1 MMNDIKKTIRLM
13 KYGDQFMVYM
23 AMAAIWLVL
32 GVLGLAGVIASANKV
47 NATPYHVFLIFVL
60 FPPIMLVQCFASLEA
75 TGMVASSGKRR
86 FVSQN
91 GQNLLSISGVGVM
104 FLLIVLIVL
113 VQSLLA
119 HRLIVGAGGI
129 ILCAGIAA
137 SMFMIYTAVV
147 YKSFVFGII
156 LFAGCY
162 FVYGIL
168 GSYILYKNPSLLMGV
183 LLGSLSFILGAV
195 VSCLIR
201 AALYKKPVSKTAL
214 GGEMRKNM

>member
-1 MMNDIKKTIRLM
+1 MMNDLKKTLRFM

-23 AMAAIWLVL
+23 ALAVIWFIV
-32 GVLGLAGVIASANKV
+32 GVLGLVGVIASANKG
-47 NATPYHVFLIFVL
+47 NAEPYHVFLIFVM
-60 FPPIMLVQCFASLEA
+60 FPPLMLVQCFASLEA
-75 TGMVASSGKRR
+75 TGLVASSGKRR
-86 FVSQN
+86 FVSLK

-104 FLLIVLIVL
+104 FLLVILIVLI
-113 VQSLLA
+113 QSLLA

-137 SMFMIYTAVV
+137 SVLLIYIAVV

-162 FVYGIL
+162 FVYGIF
-168 GSYILYKNPSLLMGV
+168 GSYISYKNPSLLMGL
-183 LLGSLSFILGAV
+183 LLGSLAFILGAV

-201 AALYKKPVSKTAL
+201 AALYKMPVSKTAL
-214 GGEMRKNM
+214 GAEMRKYM